1 MLPRSIKNTKQ
12 IVEKIKIMCTVSNK
26 KAKCINLSF
35 FSENFKDWTD
45 YESWVGGWGEG
56 REGGLNLDFL
66 DYHLD

>member
-12 IVEKIKIMCTVSNK
+12 IVEKIKIMSTVSNK

-35 FSENFKDWTD
+35 FSENFEDWTD

-56 REGGLNLDFL
+56 RRGLNLDFH